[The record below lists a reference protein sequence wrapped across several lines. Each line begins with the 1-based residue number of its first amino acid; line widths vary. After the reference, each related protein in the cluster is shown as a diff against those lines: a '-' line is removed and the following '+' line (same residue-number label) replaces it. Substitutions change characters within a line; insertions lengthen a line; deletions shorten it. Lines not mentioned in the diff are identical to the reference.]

1 FRVEVESKFHCKETG
16 IKFVVESKTT
26 IEYSLEYESD
36 YVTWVQDNGY
46 ELLGPIFN
54 VQVRSGQVSA
64 VHLPHYV
71 QLEGIKD
78 KSMIKIGHF
87 KDKKV
92 TLKIPTKIEP
102 NYVLL
107 KDPSFSCIAV
117 VGEHSTSI
125 WRKKK
130 PTPFHGK
137 VRLYFRVLCA
147 EMEEMEYRIHLYLLP
162 ADVPQLPVTLTE
174 SSYNAEN
181 VKKKNVRLR
190 AKTQGHFSRAYG
202 LVRDSPDLNSGARP
216 ELGGQVRRPDTET
229 YRVSLKIRQTKLI
242 SYIQHQNQAHINTAP
257 EPSSYHK

>member
-1 FRVEVESKFHCKETG
+1 MKDSYGETVVSKSSGELIAGPRMASTLSAKAMEPSGSGSQDISSKKYRVEVESKFHCKETG

-162 ADVPQLPVTLTE
+162 ADVPQL
-174 SSYNAEN
+174 
-181 VKKKNVRLR
+181 
-190 AKTQGHFSRAYG
+190 
-202 LVRDSPDLNSGARP
+202 
-216 ELGGQVRRPDTET
+216 
-229 YRVSLKIRQTKLI
+229 
-242 SYIQHQNQAHINTAP
+242 
-257 EPSSYHK
+257 